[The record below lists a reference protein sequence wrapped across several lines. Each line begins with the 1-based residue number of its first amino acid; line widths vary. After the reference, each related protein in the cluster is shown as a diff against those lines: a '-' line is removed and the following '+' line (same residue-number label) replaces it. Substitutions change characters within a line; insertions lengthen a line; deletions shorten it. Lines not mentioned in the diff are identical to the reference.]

1 MSLIEKKVKFNGI
14 TTFWS
19 LTDNTDREKLLQGLT
34 GLGRAD
40 LIPSPKKD
48 TQALLRALNKQ
59 FSGKETVIKSIKGT
73 SGYTICAGGKTSDGR
88 DQYTENLRV
97 TFDDNGNLVF
107 KSEES
112 SLGSLFS
119 WAQSSVEQ
127 EFNRQ
132 RGLVSSAAL
141 GTILS
146 EAARS
151 LSGIALRP
159 RGGFYWI
166 PQSKKDKWEQII
178 SSVVSAGLGNEVYC
192 LQTTTDK
199 STVTAV
205 CNSLVAQVEN
215 KLDQLE
221 SDIEEGD
228 LGKRALATRK
238 KEALEL
244 DSLLQEYEG
253 ILGTTMTSL
262 RTRAEDA
269 ETAAAMAIFDAMAAD
284 G

>member
-1 MSLIEKKVKFNGI
+1 MSLIEKTVKYNGI

-19 LTDNTDREKLLQGLT
+19 LTDNTDRGILRQSLT
-34 GLGRAD
+34 DLGRAD

-48 TQALLRALNKQ
+48 TQALLRALHKE

-73 SGYTICAGGKTSDGR
+73 SGYTVCAGGRTLDGR

-97 TFDDNGNLVF
+97 TFDENGALVF
-107 KSEES
+107 KSETS
-112 SLGSLFS
+112 SLGSLFCS
-119 WAQSSVEQ
+119 AQDRVEA
-127 EFNRQ
+127 EFLRQ

-146 EAARS
+146 GAAHS

-159 RGGFYWI
+159 RGGLYWI
-166 PQSKKDKWEQII
+166 PQAQKGQWEQI
-178 SSVVSAGLGNEVYC
+178 VSAIKEAGQDNAVYC

-205 CNSLVAQVEN
+205 CDSLVAQVKV

-228 LGKRALATRK
+228 LGKRALSTRK
-238 KEALEL
+238 SEALEL
-244 DSLLQEYEG
+244 DRLLQEYEG
-253 ILGTTMTSL
+253 ILGTTLTSL
-262 RTRAEDA
+262 RERAEHA
-269 ETAAAMAIFDAMAAD
+269 EAAAAMAIFDAMAAEA
-284 G
+284 